1 MTRRIIEGLGL
12 GLARR
17 AARKLVPVVLTLGSG
32 PSSFPRKFSRR
43 RLKLPRQPG
52 RGASLAL
59 ASVILA
65 LGACPSRNKFPGDGR
80 SFRDS
85 RGKPA
90 PSLARALSFWRWGLA
105 RRASRKIFP
114 GDGQSF
120 CDSFCR
126 WGVAGRASRNNF
138 PSDAR
143 RRDLGR
149 PVAAMAVLS
158 TRSGQM
164 ARSPDG
170 RFQTVPYKEA
180 ISGQAKPFLSRA
192 CRFANLSR
200 PASRSGRFVKPR
212 RGALLALASV
222 ILALG
227 AGPLLP
233 ETTFRATAE
242 ASATAMANP
251 RRRSHALRC
260 SGAGG
265 WSVGLP
271 PTASLALFRRFGAG
285 G

>member
-1 MTRRIIEGLGL
+1 MPFFVTRRIIEGLGL

-32 PSSFPRKFSRR
+32 PSSLPRKFSRR

-65 LGACPSRNKFPGDGR
+65 LGACPSRNNFPGDGR

-120 CDSFCR
+120 CDSLPRARFR
-126 WGVAGRASRNNF
+126 RFGAG
-138 PSDAR
+138 
-143 RRDLGR
+143 GW

-158 TRSGQM
+158 TGSGQM
-164 ARSPDG
+164 AR
-170 RFQTVPYKEA
+170 YLN
-180 ISGQAKPFLSRA
+180 SGCVLSRI
-192 CRFANLSR
+192 RRLSAVKPSHFYRGLADLQLYQGR
-200 PASRSGRFVKPR
+200 PAAVAVLSSLGGARCSRS
-212 RGALLALASV
+212 
-222 ILALG
+222 
-227 AGPLLP
+227 LP
-233 ETTFRATAE
+233 
-242 ASATAMANP
+242 
-251 RRRSHALRC
+251 
-260 SGAGG
+260 
-265 WSVGLP
+265 
-271 PTASLALFRRFGAG
+271 
-285 G
+285 